1 MLKLVVPKGSLEK
14 ATFELF
20 EAADLRIV
28 RASDREYRGQI
39 NDPRIASVAILR
51 PQEIPT
57 YVEDGFFDVGVTGED
72 WIAETGSNVAKVTA
86 LEYSKQTDLPVKIV
100 LAVPRDAGID
110 RPEDIPSGAR
120 ISTEF
125 PNLTKAYFEKLGIP
139 VHVFLSYGATEAK
152 VPDIVDAIVDLT
164 ETGSTLRRHGMEIVD
179 VLMESRT
186 QLIASPAAYEEPAKR
201 QAIEELTILLRGAVD
216 ARGKVLV
223 KLNID
228 KDRLDG
234 VVDALPAMRAPT
246 VSQLSESG
254 FYAVETVVAK
264 SEINTLIPRL
274 KALGAE
280 DIIELTVTKIVP
292 YQALANMA
300 GRYPWC

>member
-1 MLKLVVPKGSLEK
+1 MLKLVLPKGSLER

-20 EAADLRIV
+20 EAADLKIA

-39 NDPRIASVAILR
+39 NDPRIDSVAILR

-72 WIAETGSNVAKVTA
+72 WIAETGAGVVKVTA

-100 LAVPRDAGID
+100 LAVPREAAIS
-110 RPEDIPSGAR
+110 RPEDVKPGAR

-125 PNLTKAYFEKLGIP
+125 PNLTTAYFEKLGIP
-139 VHVFLSYGATEAK
+139 VRVFLSYGATEAK
-152 VPDIVDAIVDLT
+152 VPEIVDAIVDLT

-186 QLIASPAAYEEPAKR
+186 HLIANPAAYEDPEKR
-201 QAIEELTILLRGAVD
+201 RAIEELTILLRGAVD

-223 KLNID
+223 KLNVD
-228 KDRLDG
+228 KARLDG
-234 VVDALPAMRAPT
+234 IVEALPAMRAPT

-254 FYAVETVVAK
+254 FYAVETIVAK
-264 SEINTLIPRL
+264 TEINTLIPRL
-274 KALGAE
+274 KSLGAE
-280 DIIELTVTKIVP
+280 DIIELPVTKIIP
-292 YQALANMA
+292 
-300 GRYPWC
+300 